1 MKQLYS
7 NFLKKELKKKKEE
20 DYASSPGKNDMLTW
34 TKELVESMK
43 RNEQTVHRRQN
54 KGLNDRLNVESK
66 G

>member
-1 MKQLYS
+1 
-7 NFLKKELKKKKEE
+7 
-20 DYASSPGKNDMLTW
+20 MLTW